1 MRRLFPA
8 LLALILCA
16 CSSDGSKAD
25 LVDNDMVA
33 VDLDAASD
41 SGANEDGGDVSTQ
54 QEVDQTV
61 PPVDGKPEI
70 VVVEGEFELF
80 TTAPAGDIRAIW
92 GSEEV
97 LYAVG
102 DEGVIL
108 RRQGTTWTPMKSPTT
123 RNLRA
128 IFGSGDE
135 DIYAA
140 GEKGTIIHWDGTAWE
155 EIDSGLEIDLSD
167 LTLNGIWGAEGQF
180 YVVGDKGTILHYF
193 EGKWKAD
200 DSLSSYNLGSI
211 WGVSLTDIYGYQFT
225 DGIKYSQL

>member
-1 MRRLFPA
+1 M
-8 LLALILCA
+8 
-16 CSSDGSKAD
+16 
-25 LVDNDMVA
+25 
-33 VDLDAASD
+33 
-41 SGANEDGGDVSTQ
+41 
-54 QEVDQTV
+54 
-61 PPVDGKPEI
+61 
-70 VVVEGEFELF
+70 VEGEFELF